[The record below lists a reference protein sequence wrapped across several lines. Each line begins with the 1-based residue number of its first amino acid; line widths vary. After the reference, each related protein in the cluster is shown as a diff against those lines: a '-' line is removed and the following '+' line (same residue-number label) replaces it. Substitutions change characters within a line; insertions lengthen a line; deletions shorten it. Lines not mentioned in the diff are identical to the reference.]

1 MERRNLF
8 CAMAAFCA
16 AIAGCGGTF
25 SSNEMA
31 IPFVHIQNG
40 GTSAVSPQ
48 FSALGGGVPAGA
60 QVTFIGDVIVLR
72 GIHFRPTM
80 KVYFGLN
87 NQLARRPN
95 SLLTTIREYLPE
107 TPFVYEDPITG
118 DKTTLEVAV
127 PFEYTHTQEVRVTI
141 PPALACN
148 AAFTNPILRLYGD
161 DGSSFPL
168 SDIYFIVGPRCIA
181 TTPNRGVDIGG
192 FDVIVHGDFL
202 SPYTQVAF
210 RYLDPADG
218 IVKVIGDT
226 PGTDITEHYVDR
238 HTLIVPRWPGV
249 VPDSTHGLA
258 KELKADLLL
267 YESIDDIVGSIAL
280 EPGLDGEPPCSNLP
294 LVGRELTLERKGVRN
309 SEKANAFTFLPT
321 GTTDYPSIAGIVPE
335 FGSEIGGN
343 TVVIHGD
350 QFDAFTADL
359 SNPADPGVGVECP
372 PGSGTFVAP
381 LKATLVDRQTLV
393 IVMPPCDVDIPSKVD
408 FCLKNKFSMDHPG
421 GPAAAGPS
429 GSCVIFPDI
438 YTYIPVPPIV
448 PPVVTAIHP
457 AVPGAPP
464 PQGLG
469 HDFGLERFLV
479 VGDWFDTDTALNG
492 GFEFLLPGD
501 VVVQTERTIFHNRN
515 LIEIFT
521 KRLPAPFYPLSADL
535 LAGVRARN
543 TVGHADFDAAML
555 FKATPDAGLSPI
567 LTSIFPVSGP
577 VAGGNQVMLF
587 GANFDTTTMAR
598 FGGVEATD
606 VRFIHSGLLIAKAP
620 ASGGPGVVAVDVVDE
635 GATSGSLP
643 YTYTA
648 TPAPPC
654 PALGF
659 LLPDRGSATGGYSI
673 LAYGIGLTPTVRIE
687 FGVGNG
693 NFSPDIFYVSENL
706 VRVVV
711 PEAFPEQIGAVVKTG
726 ATDPLNGCDVAL
738 RTVDF
743 TYIAAQMA
751 APEILYVD
759 TTVEVPVTPTDFP
772 ALRVPGGDRMLV
784 IGRNFDQ
791 MTTFDITKPI
801 GSATKASCT
810 SVAVLTPNLAVMRSP
825 PSPNG
830 LPGLADL
837 KAHNAFGDSPGFTV
851 EYVQPAPPIILDVR
865 NLDDGTTTA
874 PIDGNRRLLIFGDNF
889 FAPLT
894 VRLIGCNALAPS
906 TLRTV
911 TLLAPAVT
919 LVEDHLIGVNIP
931 PNTFCEGP
939 LDIEVVTDWGTA
951 SFDDAA
957 GAPIFMLL
965 GPQPPRVDGVFPQ
978 KFNSN
983 GGEEAVLFGRNLTP
997 STSYAVRTTLTPAGT
1012 FVPVLSAR
1020 YVSESVALVKMPPLA
1035 GGMPPAGVPGVVRA
1049 EEMDAALRAKIASPT
1064 KFTVSLELYVV
1075 CLDNAPILL
1084 GVFPDKGLIT
1094 GGEQVIL
1101 LGANFLKADGTSNVT
1116 DIRFVDPVLGDLFDY
1131 TAASPASLPLR
1142 STVAANKGKDVVL
1155 NEHEILL
1162 ITSARPAIVPEAAGA
1177 PTNVFVDSTV
1187 GSTMLAGGYTY
1198 SNTPGVRT
1206 PVLLGI
1212 TPNETRLNGGTS
1224 HLLSGIFL
1232 TEADRIVLTR
1242 PSDGAKV
1249 TIAVPGAAT
1258 SEVNDSFIVFVM
1270 PDLSATFK
1278 AGDVLDVHAEKDV
1291 GGATLV
1297 SNKLLLA
1304 LKVTFAGPPV
1314 ITPDLAPKTGSAFG
1328 GTIVTIT
1335 GSVFTS
1341 NSQVLFGTLPARNI
1355 VFVSPTTLIAI
1366 APTLPVDVPDP
1377 GIDLKNIHTAA
1388 GAVDVAVF
1396 TQGGWAVLPGG
1407 YTFTPDKPTV
1417 ASCFPDRIAEGAT
1430 VRVTVI
1436 GTNFVPDLTV
1446 AAASIG
1452 GTITNPLVESFGR
1465 FSFDYKAPTF
1475 PAKTDGPKTDSITIS
1490 TNQGVATMKCDLS
1503 VLLRPY
1509 LDTCTTTYSVNSHA
1523 SPTSGV
1529 EAGSFIKVTLT
1540 GGNFLA
1546 GGAMSLVYRTGEKQ
1560 ALTEIP
1566 AGAPFTLGGQFRV
1579 LASGKTI
1586 EFTPPYRLSSGAPTL
1601 VDGNANVGPVDV
1613 LFTAPSGLG
1622 ATLDDCFAY
1631 VPTFVD
1637 FESFLFGV
1645 PAAYPLYSA
1654 PGKVTVADVNRDGV
1668 VDAVVLAQNTTANGA
1683 GDEPGLPD
1691 AFVYLADTFGSL
1703 DVNGDGKAP
1712 DFAGTFTVR
1721 SINHTGLRTFVPSGG
1736 RGQDIRVANLDRSL
1750 NASGVDV
1757 NPELDII
1764 VPVITPG
1771 WGAVNV
1777 ARVLLADVTPS
1788 GGIGGLTVLTPT
1800 TTESEWIAG
1809 IAVGRFDDTSPHP
1822 DIAILTSGSTPA
1834 TRRLVIFKST
1844 AAFTYTSMVVSLPAP
1859 FDTYSGGHLAA
1870 GDFDG
1875 DGDDDLI
1882 WGQFEKDGVN
1892 MPETYDILVAKV
1904 DSTAGTVGPISSL
1917 TNLKGAQIWD
1927 IEILDADRN
1936 GKVDAV
1942 VNVRGRAG
1950 GGFFGPGIYRGGGI
1964 ATVLDP
1970 LGSLTANFYT
1980 ETNYRYHPFEIGG
1993 DGCGMA
1999 QGDVNGDGIA
2009 DIATINDRG
2018 EILFHYGDGA
2028 GRYFTV
2034 DRSWHY
2040 LTSPT
2045 LFFAPVQGI
2054 DLGDINRDGLAELWL
2069 CDLGGPPFNIALW
2082 LNRSR

>member
-1 MERRNLF
+1 MERRKLF
-8 CAMAAFCA
+8 CAVAALCA
-16 AIAGCGGTF
+16 VVAGCGGTF

-31 IPFVHIQNG
+31 IPFVHILNG

-48 FSALGGGVPAGA
+48 FSALGGGVPAGV
-60 QVTFIGDVIVLR
+60 QVTFVGDVIVLR

-80 KVYFGLN
+80 KVFFGLN

-95 SLLTTIREYLPE
+95 SLLTTSREYLPDR
-107 TPFVYEDPITG
+107 PFVYEDPATG
-118 DKTTLEVAV
+118 AKTTLEVAV
-127 PFEYTHTQEVRVTI
+127 PFEYTHTQEVRITV

-168 SDIYFIVGPRCIA
+168 ADIYFIVGPRCIA

-218 IVKVIGDT
+218 IVKTVGDT
-226 PGTDITEHYVDR
+226 PGTDITELYVDR
-238 HTLIVPRWPGV
+238 HTLIIPKWPGI

-258 KELKADLLL
+258 EELKADLLL

-280 EPGLDGEPPCSNLP
+280 EPGLDGTPPCSVIDH
-294 LVGRELTLERKGVRN
+294 VGPELRLEPKGVRN
-309 SEKANAFTFLPT
+309 SEKADAFTFLPT

-335 FGSEIGGN
+335 FGSEVGGN
-343 TVVIHGD
+343 TVIIHGD

-359 SNPADPGVGVECP
+359 SNPADPGVGIECP
-372 PGSGTFVAP
+372 PGSGTFVPP

-393 IVMPPCDVDIPSKVD
+393 IVMPPCEVDIPREVD
-408 FCLKNKFSMDHPG
+408 FCLKNKYSMDHPG

-429 GSCVIFPDI
+429 GACIIFPDI

-464 PQGLG
+464 PRGLG
-469 HDFGLERFLV
+469 HDYGLERFLV
-479 VGDWFDTDTALNG
+479 VGDWFDSDTTLNG

-501 VVVQTERTIFHNRN
+501 VVVQTERTILHNRN

-521 KRLPAPFYPLSADL
+521 RRLPAPFYPLTADL

-543 TVGHADFDAAML
+543 TVGHADFADAML
-555 FKATPDAGLSPI
+555 FKATPDAGLAPI
-567 LTSIFPVSGP
+567 LGSIFPASGP
-577 VAGGNQVMLF
+577 VAGGNEVMLF
-587 GANFDTTTMAR
+587 GANFDTTTTAR
-598 FGGVEATD
+598 FGGVAATD
-606 VRFIHSGLLIAKAP
+606 VQFIHSGLLIAKAP
-620 ASGGPGVVAVDVVDE
+620 AAGGPGVVAVDVVDE
-635 GATSGSLP
+635 GVASGSLP

-673 LAYGIGLTPTVRIE
+673 LAYGIDFSPTVRVE
-687 FGVGNG
+687 FGVDDGNW
-693 NFSPDIFYVSENL
+693 SPEIFYVTKNL
-706 VRVVV
+706 VRVEV
-711 PEAFPEQIGAVVKTG
+711 PEAFPEQIGAVVKVG
-726 ATDPLNGCDVAL
+726 ATDPLNGCDVSL
-738 RTVDF
+738 RSVDF

-759 TTVEVPVTPTDFP
+759 TTVEVPITPTDFP

-791 MTTFDITKPI
+791 MTTFDITKPQA
-801 GSATKASCT
+801 SATKASCT
-810 SVAVLTPNLAVMRSP
+810 SVAVLTPNIAVMRSP
-825 PSPNG
+825 ASPNG

-837 KAHNAFGDSPGFTV
+837 KAHNAFGDSPAFTV
-851 EYVQPAPPIILDVR
+851 EYVQPGPPKILDVR

-874 PIDGNRRLLIFGDNF
+874 PIDGNERLLIFGDNF
-889 FAPLT
+889 FAPLS
-894 VRLIGCNALAPS
+894 VRLIGCNAAAPA
-906 TLRTV
+906 TLLTV
-911 TLLAPAVT
+911 TLVAPAVT

-939 LDIEVVTDWGTA
+939 LDIEVVTDWGVA
-951 SFDDAA
+951 SFDTPA

-965 GPQPPRVDGVFPQ
+965 GPQPPRVDGVYPQ

-983 GGEEAVLFGRNLTP
+983 GGEEAVFFGRNLTA
-997 STSYAVRTTLTPAGT
+997 STAFAVRTTLSPAGT

-1020 YVSESVALVKMPPLA
+1020 FVSESVALVKMPPLP

-1049 EEMDAALRAKIASPT
+1049 EEMDPVLRAKIASPT
-1064 KFTVSLELYVV
+1064 KFTVSGDLFVV

-1084 GVFPDKGLIT
+1084 GVFPDTGLIS

-1101 LGANFLKADGTSNVT
+1101 LGANFLKADGTSNVS
-1116 DIRFVDPVLGDLFDY
+1116 DIRFVDPALGDLFDF
-1131 TAASPASLPLR
+1131 TAASPASLPLD
-1142 STVAANKGKDVVL
+1142 STKAANKGKYVVL
-1155 NEHEILL
+1155 NDHEILV
-1162 ITSARPAIVPEAAGA
+1162 ITSARPKIAPESAGA
-1177 PTNVFVDSTV
+1177 PTNVFVVSSL
-1187 GSTMLAGGYTY
+1187 GSTTLTGGYTY
-1198 SNTPGVRT
+1198 TNTPAVRT
-1206 PVLLGI
+1206 PFLLGI

-1224 HLLSGIFL
+1224 HLLSGVFL

-1249 TIAVPGAAT
+1249 TIPVPGAAT

-1270 PDLSATFK
+1270 PPLDPPFK
-1278 AGDVLDVHAEKDV
+1278 AGDILEVHAEKDF
-1291 GGATLV
+1291 GGGVLV

-1314 ITPDLAPKTGSAFG
+1314 ITPDLAPKTGGAFG
-1328 GTIVTIT
+1328 GTLVTIT

-1341 NSQVLFGTLPARNI
+1341 NSQVLFGTMPARHV
-1355 VFVSPTTLIAI
+1355 VFVSPTTLIAV

-1377 GIDLKNIHTAA
+1377 GIDLKNIHTAS
-1388 GAVDVAVF
+1388 GVVDVAVF

-1407 YTFTPDKPTV
+1407 YTFTPETPTV
-1417 ASCFPDRIAEGAT
+1417 VSCSPEKIAEGAT

-1436 GTNFVPDLTV
+1436 GTNFVPDLTT
-1446 AAASIG
+1446 AASSLG
-1452 GTITNPLVESFGR
+1452 GTITNPLVEHFGR

-1475 PAKTDGPKTDSITIS
+1475 PAKTDGPKADSVTIS
-1490 TNQGVATMKCDLS
+1490 TNQGVAAKKCDLS
-1503 VLLRPY
+1503 IQLRPY
-1509 LDTCTTTYSVNSHA
+1509 ANSCTSSYTVNSHA

-1529 EAGSFIKVTLT
+1529 EAGSFVKVTID
-1540 GGNFLA
+1540 GGNFTP
-1546 GGAMSLVYRTGEKQ
+1546 GGGLMLTYRTGKKQ

-1566 AGAPFTLGGQFRV
+1566 AGVPPTLGGQFWV
-1579 LASGKTI
+1579 SADGKKLI
-1586 EFTPPYRLSSGAPTL
+1586 FTPPYRLSSGSPTL
-1601 VDGNANVGPVDV
+1601 VDGNGNVGPVDV
-1613 LFTAPSGLG
+1613 AYTAPSGL
-1622 ATLDDCFAY
+1622 AALLDDCFTY
-1631 VPTFVD
+1631 VPTFID
-1637 FESFLFGV
+1637 FESYLYGV
-1645 PAAYPLYSA
+1645 PFAYPLYSA
-1654 PGKVTVADVNRDGV
+1654 PGKITVADVNRDGV
-1668 VDAVVLAQNTTANGA
+1668 NDAVVLAQNTTANGA
-1683 GDEPGLPD
+1683 GDDPSLPD
-1691 AFVYLADTFGSL
+1691 AFLYQADTFGTL

-1712 DFAGTFTVR
+1712 DFAGTFTIKTV
-1721 SINHTGLRTFVPSGG
+1721 NHLGVRTFVPSGG

-1757 NPELDII
+1757 NPELEII
-1764 VPVITPG
+1764 VPVVVPG
-1771 WGAVNV
+1771 SGGNRT
-1777 ARVLLADVTPS
+1777 RVLLADVTAS
-1788 GGIGGLTVLTPT
+1788 GSIGSLTLLTPGIAS
-1800 TTESEWIAG
+1800 SEWIAG

-1822 DIAILTSGSTPA
+1822 DIAILTNGADTSA
-1834 TRRLVIFKST
+1834 RKLVIFKST
-1844 AAFTYTSMVVSLPAP
+1844 AAFTYTSVSYSLPAP
-1859 FDTYSGGHLAA
+1859 FDTYSPGHLAA

-1904 DSTAGTVGPISSL
+1904 DSTAGTVGTPTSL
-1917 TNLKGAQIWD
+1917 TNFKGAQTWD
-1927 IEILDADRN
+1927 IEIFDADKD
-1936 GKVDAV
+1936 GKVDAIV
-1942 VNVRGRAG
+1942 HIRWRAG
-1950 GGFFGPGIYRGGGI
+1950 GGFFGPGIYRGGGF

-1970 LGSLTANFYT
+1970 LGSLTANFYN
-1980 ETNYRYHPFEIGG
+1980 ETNYRFHPFEIGG
-1993 DGCGMA
+1993 DSCGMA
-1999 QGDVNGDGIA
+1999 HGDLNGDGIIDIATVDDFGEILIHYGDGTGRFATENRSWQYLTSDTLFFTFVQGLDIGDVNGDGL
-2009 DIATINDRG
+2009 G
-2018 EILFHYGDGA
+2018 EM
-2028 GRYFTV
+2028 
-2034 DRSWHY
+2034 
-2040 LTSPT
+2040 
-2045 LFFAPVQGI
+2045 
-2054 DLGDINRDGLAELWL
+2054 WL